1 MLNGID
7 ITTLAVIAVAYYLHK
22 NHQLEK
28 TKQEDKEKNDK

>member
-7 ITTLAVIAVAYYLHK
+7 ITTLAVVAVAYYLHK

-28 TKQEDKEKNDK
+28 AKQEKEEKKND